1 MPVYAQYS
9 SPVGTLT
16 LRAEDSA
23 LTGLWMELPRRPVPA
38 SFISCRDHA
47 ILRLTEDWL
56 NRYFADARPD
66 PAEIPIFLSG
76 TAFQMQVLEILRTV
90 PYGTKMTYGEIAG
103 KLSPGMSAQAVG
115 NAVGRNPISIIVP
128 CHRILGAGGQLTGYA
143 GGLERKE
150 WLLRH
155 EGIPYRR

>member
-1 MPVYAQYS
+1 MPVYAQFA

-16 LRAEDSA
+16 LRAEDCA
-23 LTGLWMELPRRPVPA
+23 LTGLWMELPIRPAPA
-38 SFISCRDHA
+38 PFISCREHP
-47 ILRLTEDWL
+47 ILHLTEDWL
-56 NRYFADARPD
+56 NRYFAGARPD

-76 TAFQMQVLEILRTV
+76 TAFQMQVWEILRTV
-90 PYGTKMTYGEIAG
+90 PYGVSRTYGDIARM
-103 KLSPGMSAQAVG
+103 LAENMSAQAVG